1 MSKFADK
8 TDKRTMS
15 TSEEYARMMA
25 RSRIDG
31 ALVGV
36 MWAVGFLFTVAGFT
50 NPAWSFAA
58 MIISIASPFYALSR
72 MKKFRRRVLGNS
84 MSFRHALGYA
94 IMMMICATL
103 IFAAVQLVYFQF
115 LDNGYFLEHYSNIL
129 RSPEMAETFGN
140 YGLSGQDIESVI
152 VVLSEMR
159 PVEVVIQFLSGNILF
174 SMLLSLPLALF
185 AKKGNSHKAYGN
197 DDEGSTL
204 I

>member
-1 MSKFADK
+1 
-8 TDKRTMS
+8 MS

-115 LDNGYFLEHYSNIL
+115 LDNGYFLSIT
-129 RSPEMAETFGN
+129 A
-140 YGLSGQDIESVI
+140 I
-152 VVLSEMR
+152 
-159 PVEVVIQFLSGNILF
+159 F
-174 SMLLSLPLALF
+174 SARLKWQKHLGTMVFRGRMSSRLLPCFPKCAPW
-185 AKKGNSHKAYGN
+185 KW
-197 DDEGSTL
+197 
-204 I
+204 